1 MHIYMYSVRC
11 CCVVNSV
18 ATLRQILAIAED
30 FFAGREKE
38 SEREMKF
45 DVANTYFSK
54 PEDGDITNKKIN
66 YYVL

>member
-18 ATLRQILAIAED
+18 ATLRQILAIAEE

-45 DVANTYFSK
+45 DVGNTYFSK
-54 PEDGDITNKKIN
+54 PEDGDITNKKIK
-66 YYVL
+66 